1 VRPPLHARC
10 CRSVAAQPAR
20 GFALAACLLLLTVLA
35 ILSIAGFAAA
45 LVEQR
50 IAANL
55 DQRERAFQAAEYGVE
70 QAINSTDLATS
81 LTRDTPRVVPVHGT
95 RVPLPDS
102 TADGYAYRL
111 YLAAV
116 TPSGLPAP
124 DPASALTAFH
134 FIVEADGY
142 SSRGAADTHVQS
154 FKVLRPADWTGGPAS
169 AGCAPA
175 DADCVPM
182 PYPPP
187 VRTSW
192 VQLEAE

>member
-1 VRPPLHARC
+1 MRAPPHARC
-10 CRSVAAQPAR
+10 CRSVAAQRAR

-35 ILSIAGFAAA
+35 ILSIAGFTAA

-55 DQRERAFQAAEYGVE
+55 EQRERAFQAAEYGVE

-81 LTRDTPRVVPVHGT
+81 LTRDAPRSVPANGAQ
-95 RVPLPDS
+95 VPLPDS
-102 TADGYAYRL
+102 TVDGYAYRL

-116 TPSGLPAP
+116 TPSGLPAH

-134 FIVEADGY
+134 FVIEASGY

-169 AGCAPA
+169 ADCAPA
-175 DADCVPM
+175 DADCEPM